1 MPRIF
6 IQSIQPEFIFFTN
19 YKVMSS
25 SIMKI
30 MADYFPLAKRVT
42 EDPLLFHLK
51 KYKKLAICRNPVDR
65 IFSLYKDKCHND
77 PVVKLN
83 HKRDFFI
90 QDSQV
95 KILHYFYK
103 ILKINKQIVPPA
115 TVMESNHPLYPV
127 LSENLNDLQNIS
139 LHDFILIIDEMFTEN
154 NLDQHFIPQT
164 TFLTENGVL
173 MIDHLYKMENIEE
186 TWPEICL
193 ILGKELPLLKR
204 NSSEYSGTLP
214 HYFMEPLNKT
224 EAKIISER
232 YNMDFHLLK
241 YNPL

>member
-186 TWPEICL
+186 TWPF
-193 ILGKELPLLKR
+193 KAKAAVR
-204 NSSEYSGTLP
+204 
-214 HYFMEPLNKT
+214 KT
-224 EAKIISER
+224 DGQGMAAEDKPAG
-232 YNMDFHLLK
+232 
-241 YNPL
+241 